1 MANNLVIVES
11 PAKARTIIRYLGNDF
26 IADASMG
33 HVRDLPK
40 GELGVEVGNGVFEP
54 TYKILPDKRK
64 IVSSLSKAAKTAS
77 KVYLA
82 TDPDREGEAIAW
94 HLLHAAKIDPSKV
107 SRVVFHEITKDAIVE
122 AFEHPRELDSNLI
135 DAQQARRVLDRLVGY
150 KLSPLLWSKIRRG
163 LSAGRVQSVALRL
176 VVDRETEINAFI
188 PREYWTVEAVF
199 KKDTDSFNAKLHS
212 EVGKKGEIN
221 IPDGNL
227 AKTIV
232 SNIKDAEFHVKS
244 VVTKESKSRPSP
256 PFITSTLQQEA
267 SRKLRFTARRTMQ
280 VAQQLYEGLELGD
293 QGSVG
298 LITYMRTD
306 STNVSPAALSEA
318 ASYIKDNFGP
328 EYTPKSP
335 RLYKRKVKGAQEAHE
350 AIRPTS
356 ITKAQDPSSVEKYL
370 TSEQYRLYD
379 LIWKRMLA
387 SQMPDALFDSTTV
400 EVCTETKTGTDY
412 VFRANGSVLKF
423 KGFRVLYIETSDDE
437 EAGTEEGSNLLPEL
451 KSGDDVKVDTI
462 VPEQHFTQPPARY
475 SEASLIKS
483 LEENGIGR
491 PSTYAT
497 IIATIIDR
505 DYARKDKNR
514 LVPTRLGI
522 AVTGFLSN
530 YFSDIMEIG
539 FTAKVEEQLDDIAN
553 GEMAWKPMLM
563 DFYDP
568 FEAVLDE
575 ATETAERVPSDQ
587 IDEPSDEICE
597 KCERHM
603 VIKSGR
609 FGRFLSCSGFP
620 ECKNSKPLINKIGVN
635 CPECDSDLLERRRR
649 GKSGK
654 IFYGCSGYP
663 ECDFLT
669 NNKPLPQPCPDCGKM
684 LTASGRSNA
693 ECIECSFKGPVPEEN
708 TVAEVAG

>member
-1 MANNLVIVES
+1 MAKNLVIVES
-11 PAKARTIIRYLGNDF
+11 PAKARTVGRYLSKDYVV
-26 IADASMG
+26 DASMG

-40 GELGVEVGNGVFEP
+40 GDLGVDVSDFEP
-54 TYKILPDKRK
+54 TYKVLSDKRK
-64 IVSSLSKAAKTAS
+64 IISSLSKSAKAAST
-77 KVYLA
+77 VYLA
-82 TDPDREGEAIAW
+82 TDPDREGEAISW

-107 SRVVFHEITKDAIVE
+107 RRVVFHEITKDAIVE
-122 AFEHPRELDSNLI
+122 AFEHPRELDANLI

-150 KLSPLLWSKIRRG
+150 KLSPLLWGKVKRG

-176 VVDRETEINAFI
+176 VVDRESEINAFV
-188 PREYWTVEAVF
+188 PREYWTVDAVF
-199 KKDTDSFNAKLHS
+199 KRDTDSFSAKLHS
-212 EVGKKGEIN
+212 EVGKKGELN
-221 IPDGNL
+221 IPDGDL

-232 SNIKDAEFHVKS
+232 SNMKDAEFHVKS

-267 SRKLRFTARRTMQ
+267 SRKLRFTARQTMQ
-280 VAQQLYEGLELGD
+280 VAQRLYEGLELGD

-306 STNVSPAALSEA
+306 STNVSPVALSEA
-318 ASYIKDNFGP
+318 ASYIKNNFGP

-335 RLYKRKVKGAQEAHE
+335 RLYKKKVKGAQEAHE

-356 ITKAQDPSSVEKYL
+356 ITQAQDPSSVKKYL

-387 SQMPDALFDSTTV
+387 SQMPDALFDSTSV
-400 EVCTETKTGTDY
+400 EVSAETKTGTDY

-423 KGFRVLYIETSDDE
+423 KGFRVLYMETSDDE
-437 EAGTEEGSNLLPEL
+437 EGGPEEGSNPLPKLE
-451 KSGDDVKVDTI
+451 SGDVVKLDSI
-462 VPEQHFTQPPARY
+462 VPEQHFTQPPSRY
-475 SEASLIKS
+475 SEASLIKT

-491 PSTYAT
+491 PSTYAA
-497 IIATIIDR
+497 IITTIIDR

-514 LVPTRLGI
+514 LIPTKLGI

-530 YFSDIMEIG
+530 YFSDIMEPG
-539 FTAKVEEQLDDIAN
+539 FTANVETHLDDIAN
-553 GEMAWKPMLM
+553 GEMAWKPMLK

-568 FEAVLDE
+568 FEIALKE
-575 ATETAERVPSDQ
+575 AFEKADRVPRDQ
-587 IDEPSDEICE
+587 IDEESDEVCE
-597 KCERHM
+597 KCERPM

-620 ECKNSKPLINKIGVN
+620 ECKNSKPIINKIGVN
-635 CPECDSDLLERRRR
+635 CPECDSELVERRRR
-649 GKSGK
+649 GKAGK

-663 ECDFLT
+663 DCEFGM
-669 NNKPLPQPCPDCGKM
+669 NQKPLPQPCPDCGN
-684 LTASGRSNA
+684 LLIASGRSNA
-693 ECIECSFKGPVPEEN
+693 QCTECDFKGPVPEGDLVPEA
-708 TVAEVAG
+708 TS